1 MKVEPKWVELGSVLL
16 IHEWEQLYS
25 GGLSGVRD
33 QGMLESATNRARNRF
48 LYDEDATVFD
58 LAACYGFGIARNH
71 PFLDGNKRSALLTSL
86 GFLEK
91 NGWEVNTPPADLYT
105 TFMRLAAGDLTEDEL
120 AEWFKNN
127 VKQMP

>member
-1 MKVEPKWVELGSVLL
+1 MKVEPKWVELASVLL
-16 IHEWEQLYS
+16 IHEREQLYS

-33 QGMLESATNRARNRF
+33 QGMLESATDRARNRF

-91 NGWEVNTPPADLYT
+91 NGWEVIAPPADLYV

>member
-16 IHEWEQLYS
+16 IHEREQLYS

-91 NGWEVNTPPADLYT
+91 NGWEVITPPTDLYT